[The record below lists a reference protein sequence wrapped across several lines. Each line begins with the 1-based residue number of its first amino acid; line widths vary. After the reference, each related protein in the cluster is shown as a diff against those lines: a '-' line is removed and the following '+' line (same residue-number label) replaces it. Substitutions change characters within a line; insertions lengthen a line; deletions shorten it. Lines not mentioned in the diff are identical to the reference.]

1 MLVREVMTRWP
12 VTVRP
17 NSSTKEALRLLD
29 DHSVTSLPV
38 VHADGRIV
46 GVVSEADLVRD
57 ALPHDP
63 RVRISPQEGG
73 TPPHPTRVD
82 EVMNHH
88 PVTVQ
93 GDCDLAEA
101 ADLMTSTAVKSI
113 PVVDRGLHVV
123 GMVSRRDIVHVLA
136 RADER
141 VQREVDELFRS
152 LGVDWMVEVHDGAV
166 TVDGPQGDKARALA
180 ETAAATVPGV
190 MSVTVVEPTRRRTGR
205 VTEQG

>member
-12 VTVRP
+12 VSVRP
-17 NSSTKEALRLLD
+17 STSTKEALRLLD
-29 DHSVTSLPV
+29 DHSITSLPV

-46 GVVSEADLVRD
+46 GVVSEADLMRD

-63 RVRISPQEGG
+63 RAHMIPHEGG
-73 TPPHPTRVD
+73 TPRHPTQVD

-93 GDCDLAEA
+93 GDSDLAEVV
-101 ADLMTSTAVKSI
+101 DLMTSTSVKSL
-113 PVVDRGLHVV
+113 PVVDRGLHVI
-123 GMVSRRDIVHVLA
+123 GMVSRRDIVHMLA

-141 VQREVDELFRS
+141 VQREVGELFRN

-166 TVDGPQGDKARALA
+166 TVEGPQGDKARALA

-190 MSVTVVEPTRRRTGR
+190 MSVTVVEPSTRKTS
-205 VTEQG
+205 QA